1 MSSTLVGYSSGEDE
15 YGNDKKGGQRQSDAN
30 YQTMDMDMSDEEDS
44 NTRQQQQHAENPA
57 NSQLFSSSADFNAY
71 NQQFENRQNSNA
83 FSKTNS
89 RTEHNNAGSKLDST
103 SDRRDGGGKRN
114 DSSSENE
121 SSSDRHRD
129 TYSDRSQSYKRDR
142 LPDSSHQSG
151 SRKHHHHHHHR
162 SSRDHDRDHYRRR
175 SRSRS
180 GDRGSSSSYSRS
192 SRRRSRSRDRGGAGP
207 SNNRPYRKSS
217 RSRERERSRKLHS
230 MGLTTGGAGTDA
242 NAASAAAVQVQS
254 YESQLEK
261 VKEITGVEV
270 PKYYNPS
277 AINPLKYAEQIK
289 KRQMLWSKPKPA
301 ASTEQREPGCVSY
314 VASAGSIVP
323 QNHPPQQVVHST
335 EKPVVE
341 MRSQFSAKPNTSSP
355 LKGSYNK
362 WESTNFGN
370 DKANEKFRRLM
381 GIKNAGSE
389 VAANTED
396 GDNNSSSQA
405 SNTSK
410 YYADLEQQ
418 YEKARAITHTQRGLG
433 LGFSGMVAAANA
445 PSSTSGASNT
455 TTASSMHPMAKPPQK
470 MPSRPE

>member
-1 MSSTLVGYSSGEDE
+1 MSSTLVDGYSSGEDE

-30 YQTMDMDMSDEEDS
+30 YQTLDMDMSDEEDS
-44 NTRQQQQHAENPA
+44 NRDKNNEENPA
-57 NSQLFSSSADFNAY
+57 NSELFSSSADFKAY
-71 NQQFENRQNSNA
+71 NEQFETRQNSNSS
-83 FSKTNS
+83 FS
-89 RTEHNNAGSKLDST
+89 RTNRTDHNVAKLDST
-103 SDRRDGGGKRN
+103 SVRRDGKRN

-121 SSSDRHRD
+121 SDRHRD
-129 TYSDRSQSYKRDR
+129 SYNSDRSQSYKRDR
-142 LPDSSHQSG
+142 LPDSSNHSAG
-151 SRKHHHHHHHR
+151 GNRKHHHTHR
-162 SSRDHDRDHYRRR
+162 SSRDDRDHYRRR

-180 GDRGSSSSYSRS
+180 GERGSYSR
-192 SRRRSRSRDRGGAGP
+192 SRRRSRSRDRGAGP

-217 RSRERERSRKLHS
+217 RSRERERNRKLAS
-230 MGLTTGGAGTDA
+230 MGMTAGPD
-242 NAASAAAVQVQS
+242 NAAVQVQS

-445 PSSTSGASNT
+445 PSSTSAASNT
-455 TTASSMHPMAKPPQK
+455 TTASSMHPLAKPPQK

>member
-1 MSSTLVGYSSGEDE
+1 
-15 YGNDKKGGQRQSDAN
+15 
-30 YQTMDMDMSDEEDS
+30 
-44 NTRQQQQHAENPA
+44 
-57 NSQLFSSSADFNAY
+57 
-71 NQQFENRQNSNA
+71 
-83 FSKTNS
+83 
-89 RTEHNNAGSKLDST
+89 
-103 SDRRDGGGKRN
+103 
-114 DSSSENE
+114 
-121 SSSDRHRD
+121 
-129 TYSDRSQSYKRDR
+129 
-142 LPDSSHQSG
+142 
-151 SRKHHHHHHHR
+151 
-162 SSRDHDRDHYRRR
+162 
-175 SRSRS
+175 
-180 GDRGSSSSYSRS
+180 
-192 SRRRSRSRDRGGAGP
+192 
-207 SNNRPYRKSS
+207 
-217 RSRERERSRKLHS
+217 

-323 QNHPPQQVVHST
+323 QNHPPQQVVQST
-335 EKPVVE
+335 EKPVVA

-389 VAANTED
+389 VAASSED

>member
-15 YGNDKKGGQRQSDAN
+15 YGNEKKGGQRQSDAN

-44 NTRQQQQHAENPA
+44 NTKQQHVENPA
-57 NSQLFSSSADFNAY
+57 NSEMFSSSADFNAY
-71 NQQFENRQNSNA
+71 NQQFENRQNSNSSL
-83 FSKTNS
+83 SKTN
-89 RTEHNNAGSKLDST
+89 RTDHNAGAKLDST
-103 SDRRDGGGKRN
+103 SSVRRDGKRN

-129 TYSDRSQSYKRDR
+129 SYSDRSQSYNKRDR
-142 LPDSSHQSG
+142 LPDSSHQTG
-151 SRKHHHHHHHR
+151 SRKHHHR
-162 SSRDHDRDHYRRR
+162 SSRDDRDHYRRR

-180 GDRGSSSSYSRS
+180 GDRGSSSSYSR

-217 RSRERERSRKLHS
+217 RSRERDRNRKLHS
-230 MGLTTGGAGTDA
+230 MGLTAGPD
-242 NAASAAAVQVQS
+242 NATAAAVQVQS

-301 ASTEQREPGCVSY
+301 STEQREPGCVAY

-323 QNHPPQQVVHST
+323 QNPSQAAHT

-341 MRSQFSAKPNTSSP
+341 MRSSQLFSEKPNTNSSP
-355 LKGSYNK
+355 MKGSYNK

-381 GIKNAGSE
+381 GIKDAGSE
-389 VAANTED
+389 AAT
-396 GDNNSSSQA
+396 GDQGDNSSSQA
-405 SNTSK
+405 PSAK
-410 YYADLEQQ
+410 WFADQEQQ
-418 YEKARAITHTQRGLG
+418 YEKARATTHTQRGLG
-433 LGFSGMVAAANA
+433 LGFAGMVSAATA
-445 PSSTSGASNT
+445 PSSSAAAASNT
-455 TTASSMHPMAKPPQK
+455 TSASSMHHPVAKPPQK
-470 MPSRPE
+470 MPGRPE

>member
-301 ASTEQREPGCVSY
+301 ASTEQREHGCVSY

-445 PSSTSGASNT
+445 PSSTSAASNT